1 MKDYLKGHVWEWLL
15 CVLMSAALLTTFAQG
30 FYIPDRVADSFP
42 LAAVVSAVIL
52 FLLFLAGYNRIGMI
66 LFPICLVA
74 AAVLGFLLMRANSI
88 DIVDQEGSGTS
99 VYIYCFAAIII
110 PVITYLLS
118 RGRIGI
124 CVLFVLGACLFG
136 VIDYLDYDMAV
147 WCCACFVC
155 CAPALFALRLYRAK
169 SRKGSAFSPEFSK
182 LFRTAILAGVVSL
195 LLASGVYAAIIRP
208 LSPPTASIHL
218 VTKYMRWE
226 ILQKT
231 GIADSYVI
239 PDELLAANY
248 AKQTTTSSRQKEQEQ
263 EENGE
268 ESEASGEDEN
278 TDNQTEKDGTESSLG
293 AESGGGSGEE
303 KKYSAV
309 SFLHSVMKKIP
320 WIIIL
325 ICIAAVAI
333 PLLKNYLWRK
343 KIKQAK
349 ALPAKERA
357 ILLCRYYLVRFR
369 RLGFGRSPWQT
380 EREYAQSLGNTLGNY
395 MEGTISLA
403 ELMEIYIRA
412 RYGGQEPTGE
422 EDTRLMEFY
431 PVFRRN
437 YRKKKGTVNYL
448 LKYFKL

>member
-1 MKDYLKGHVWEWLL
+1 MKEYLKGHIWEWLL

-42 LAAVVSAVIL
+42 LAVLVSAVIL
-52 FLLFLAGYNRIGMI
+52 FLLFLTGCNRAGII
-66 LFPICLVA
+66 LFPVCLVA
-74 AAVLGFLLMRANSI
+74 AAVCGFLWMRVNSI
-88 DIVDQEGSGTS
+88 DIVDQAGSETS

-110 PVITYLLS
+110 PVLTYLLS
-118 RGRIGI
+118 RGRIGV

-136 VIDYLDYDMAV
+136 VIDYLDYDIAV

-155 CAPALFALRLYRAK
+155 CGPALFALRLYRA
-169 SRKGSAFSPEFSK
+169 RALKGSTYSPEFAK
-182 LFRTAILAGVVSL
+182 LFRTAILAGLVSL
-195 LLASGVYAAIIRP
+195 LLATGVYAAIIRP

-231 GIADSYVI
+231 GIADSYTI

-248 AKQTTTSSRQKEQEQ
+248 AKQMTTSSQQNEQEQ
-263 EENGE
+263 DENGE
-268 ESEASGEDEN
+268 ESDASGEEEN
-278 TDNQTEKDGTESSLG
+278 TDNQNETNGTESSLG
-293 AESGGGSGEE
+293 DETGGGGGEE
-303 KKYSAV
+303 KEYSAV
-309 SFLHSVMKKIP
+309 SLLQSILKRLP
-320 WIIIL
+320 YIIIL
-325 ICIAAVAI
+325 ICIVVAAV
-333 PLLKNYLWRK
+333 PLLKNYLWKRK
-343 KIKQAK
+343 IQQAK
-349 ALPAKERA
+349 AMPAKERA
-357 ILLCRYYLVRFR
+357 IMLCRYYLVRFR

-395 MEGTISLA
+395 MEGTISLT
-403 ELMEIYIRA
+403 ELMEIYIKT

-422 EDTRLMEFY
+422 EDTGLIEFY
-431 PVFRRN
+431 PIFRRN